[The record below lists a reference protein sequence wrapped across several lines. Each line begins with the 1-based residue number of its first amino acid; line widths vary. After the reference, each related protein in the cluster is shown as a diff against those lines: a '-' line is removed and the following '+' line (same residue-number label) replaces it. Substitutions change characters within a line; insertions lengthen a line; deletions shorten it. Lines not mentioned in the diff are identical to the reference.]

1 MLNTLQVRDYM
12 IRDPFLLSPSM
23 SVTDAIAVL
32 LAQGLAGAPVMERG
46 RLVGMFSESDGLKGA
61 LDAGYHQTGIGL
73 VADYMSREVNRL
85 DCHATV
91 QEAAEM
97 FLRNHRRCLPVM
109 DGQRLVGQLSRCDIL
124 RAVSARAESTPLEHT
139 TN

>member
-12 IRDPFLLSPSM
+12 ILDPFWLSPSM

-32 LAQGLAGAPVMERG
+32 LAQGLAGAPVVERG

-61 LDAGYHQTGIGL
+61 LDAGYHQTGIGQ

-85 DCHATV
+85 DCNATV

-97 FLRNHRRCLPVM
+97 FLRHHRRCLPVV
-109 DGQRLVGQLSRCDIL
+109 DGHRLVGQLSRCDIL
-124 RAVSARAESTPLEHT
+124 RAVSAKAERASLDDII
-139 TN
+139 N

>member
-1 MLNTLQVRDYM
+1 
-12 IRDPFLLSPSM
+12 M

-32 LAQGLAGAPVMERG
+32 LAQGLAGAPVVERG

-61 LDAGYHQTGIGL
+61 LDAGYHQTGIGQ

-85 DCHATV
+85 DCNATV

-97 FLRNHRRCLPVM
+97 FLRHHRRCLPVV
-109 DGQRLVGQLSRCDIL
+109 DGHRLVGQLSRCDIL
-124 RAVSARAESTPLEHT
+124 RAVSAKAERASLDDII
-139 TN
+139 N